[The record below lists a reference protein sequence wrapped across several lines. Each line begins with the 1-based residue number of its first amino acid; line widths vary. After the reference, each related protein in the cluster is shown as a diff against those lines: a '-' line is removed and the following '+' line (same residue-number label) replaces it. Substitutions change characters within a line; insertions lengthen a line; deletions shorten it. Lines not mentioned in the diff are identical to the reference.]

1 VRAPR
6 RATLIAL
13 LRLTVAGALLAAATD
28 WRSPLLASHR
38 ALALMVLVAAPVLLI
53 VGEIWLLRRTPPNAR
68 RPWLMVAVVL
78 TAIAALAVTLAL
90 EGRFR
95 WQRATVL
102 AADKV
107 ELEKL
112 GHHFIVGY
120 RDPAELRLL
129 MERRAIGGVFLG
141 ARNVA
146 GRSAQA
152 VREEIASWQALRR
165 QQGLPPLVIAT
176 DQEGGL
182 VSRLSPPLPRQPP
195 LAEVIAAQ
203 ADDPGRN
210 AAAHDYGLSQGRGLA
225 GLGVTVN
232 FAPVVDIDRQLVNP
246 GDKHTRIRQRAIAG
260 DPAVVAAVAASYC
273 AGLAAAG
280 VRCTLKHFPGLG
292 DVFEDTHMESGYL
305 RTPLAALAAADGVP
319 FRALMGAGNTLTMLS
334 HARLTALDG
343 ERPVSFSDAVIN
355 GLLRRDWG
363 HAGVLV
369 TDDFSMYAVY
379 SSQEGVGRASVA
391 ALAAGVDLI
400 LVAYDPALYFPAM
413 AAVLA
418 AARTGALTPAAIA
431 ESARRLRAISINH

>member
-1 VRAPR
+1 MRAPR

-13 LRLTVAGALLAAATD
+13 LRLTVAGALLAAAID

-78 TAIAALAVTLAL
+78 TAVAALAVTLAL

-95 WQRATVL
+95 WQRAIVL
-102 AADKV
+102 AADTV

-112 GHHFIVGY
+112 GRHFIVGY

-141 ARNVA
+141 AHNVA

-195 LAEVIAAQ
+195 LVGG
-203 ADDPGRN
+203 D
-210 AAAHDYGLSQGRGLA
+210 RG
-225 GLGVTVN
+225 
-232 FAPVVDIDRQLVNP
+232 
-246 GDKHTRIRQRAIAG
+246 
-260 DPAVVAAVAASYC
+260 S
-273 AGLAAAG
+273 
-280 VRCTLKHFPGLG
+280 
-292 DVFEDTHMESGYL
+292 
-305 RTPLAALAAADGVP
+305 
-319 FRALMGAGNTLTMLS
+319 
-334 HARLTALDG
+334 
-343 ERPVSFSDAVIN
+343 
-355 GLLRRDWG
+355 RR
-363 HAGVLV
+363 
-369 TDDFSMYAVY
+369 
-379 SSQEGVGRASVA
+379 
-391 ALAAGVDLI
+391 
-400 LVAYDPALYFPAM
+400 
-413 AAVLA
+413 
-418 AARTGALTPAAIA
+418 
-431 ESARRLRAISINH
+431 